1 MFTGI
6 EERIES
12 IESYFSLAGLF
23 SQLFE
28 GKVQEIG
35 DVFWN
40 RVLDVFQELSII
52 DLFLV
57 AMIIE
62 FIDGSDLLN
71 RQEDA
76 DLVAE

>member
-6 EERIES
+6 EGWIES
-12 IESYFSLAGLF
+12 LKSYFSLAGLF

-35 DVFWN
+35 DIFWN